1 VLSLAGIDKK
11 EPSAKKCAAKNGIG
25 PLTSKAAETFMN
37 QRKMLNYASL
47 TTPIGNFL
55 VVASPKGLCSLR
67 LIEGRSE
74 TAVLDKVR
82 RDYPDTDLVADDK
95 AVKPLARKIEAVIA
109 GRLAASAV
117 PLDMRGTPFQKRV
130 WQELARVPWGKTY
143 SYSELAR
150 KVGKP
155 KAVRAVA
162 SACARNPVTFVV
174 PCHRIVAKGGGLG
187 GYYWGPEMKQQ
198 LLDREK

>member
-1 VLSLAGIDKK
+1 
-11 EPSAKKCAAKNGIG
+11 
-25 PLTSKAAETFMN
+25 MN
-37 QRKMLNYASL
+37 QRKVLNYASL

-67 LIEGRSE
+67 LIEGRGE
-74 TAVLDKVR
+74 MAVLDELR
-82 RDYPDTDLVADDK
+82 RDYADTDLVADDK

-109 GRLAASAV
+109 GRLAASDV

-130 WQELARVPWGKTY
+130 WQELARVPWGQTY
-143 SYSELAR
+143 SFSELAR

-174 PCHRIVAKGGGLG
+174 PCHRIVSKGGGLG
-187 GYYWGPEMKQQ
+187 GYYWGLEMKQR

>member
-1 VLSLAGIDKK
+1 
-11 EPSAKKCAAKNGIG
+11 
-25 PLTSKAAETFMN
+25 MN
-37 QRKMLNYASL
+37 QRNVLNYASL
-47 TTPIGNFL
+47 TTPIGTFL

-74 TAVLDKVR
+74 KAVLEEVR

-95 AVKPLARKIEAVIA
+95 AVGPLARKIEAVIA
-109 GRLAASAV
+109 GRLAASDV
-117 PLDMRGTPFQKRV
+117 PLDLRGTPFQKRV

-174 PCHRIVAKGGGLG
+174 PCHRIVSKGGGLG
-187 GYYWGPEMKQQ
+187 GYYWGLEMKQR